1 MMTEFVY
8 KALDGRKQFVIGQL
22 HAVSVSAAVEQ
33 LIELGYMPLSTT
45 PSAPDGSAGW
55 KKFIPQPTV
64 SKREITILLQ
74 DLALLLRSGLPLDDG
89 LRLLTDNASSAM
101 ARLIGQL
108 RGVIGSGGNFADA
121 LQSQPVTASP
131 DLVAVVKSA
140 EAAGNLEHAL
150 GAVAQERLKQEQVN
164 TKIRAAVRYPVFLL
178 IVSVAVL
185 VFFLVAVMPQF
196 ADVIRDFGAP
206 PDPLVTTVMAISD
219 GLRQNGDAI
228 VAIGVVL
235 ICFALLAWRV
245 KNVRGKLFAF
255 LSRLPGIRGVV
266 VLRRTT
272 NFCRGLGML
281 LGNGVTLTDALRLLS
296 EAHVGD
302 DRLRIISDHIR
313 RGGRLVDSLAETNF
327 VPPLA
332 ARMLRI
338 GEESG
343 SLDVVAARCADY
355 YEAKFTDQ
363 IDKLAGVIGP
373 AAIVFISSVVGTLIV
388 SVMSTLLSIN
398 RMAM

>member
-1 MMTEFVY
+1 MAEFAY
-8 KALDGRKQFVIGQL
+8 KALDGRKQFVTGQL
-22 HAVSVSAAVEQ
+22 QAVSMSAAIDQ
-33 LIELGYMPLSTT
+33 LIELGYVPLSTA
-45 PSAPDGSAGW
+45 PSGQARSAGW
-55 KKFIPQPTV
+55 KKFVPQPTV

-89 LRLLTDNASSAM
+89 LRLLTDNAGIAM

-108 RGVIGSGGNFADA
+108 RRVIGSGGNFADA
-121 LQSQPVTASP
+121 LQSQATTALP

-150 GAVAQERLKQEQVN
+150 GAVAQERLKQERVSS
-164 TKIRAAVRYPVFLL
+164 KISSAVRYPIFLL
-178 IVSVAVL
+178 FVSVAVL
-185 VFFLVAVMPQF
+185 VFFLLFVVPQF
-196 ADVIRDFGAP
+196 ADVVRDFGAI

-219 GLRQNGDAI
+219 GLRQNGNAI
-228 VAIGVVL
+228 LAMGIVLIGVS
-235 ICFALLAWRV
+235 LLAWRL
-245 KNVRGKLFAF
+245 KNVRAKLVAL
-255 LSRLPGIRGVV
+255 LSRLPGISGLMT
-266 VLRRTT
+266 LRRTT
-272 NFCRGLGML
+272 NFCRSLGML

-296 EAHVGD
+296 EAYIGD
-302 DRLRIISDHIR
+302 DRLRIMSDHIR
-313 RGGRLVDSLAETNF
+313 RGGRLVDSIAETNF

-355 YEAKFTDQ
+355 YEAKLTDQ
-363 IDKLAGVIGP
+363 IDKLAGIVGP
-373 AAIVFISSVVGTLIV
+373 AAIVFISTLVGTLIV

>member
-1 MMTEFVY
+1 MGEFVY
-8 KALDGRKQFVIGQL
+8 KALDGRKQFVTGQL
-22 HAVSVSAAVEQ
+22 QAASLNAAVDQ
-33 LIELGYMPLSTT
+33 LVELGYVPLSTA
-45 PSAPDGSAGW
+45 PSAQNWQAGW
-55 KKFIPQPTV
+55 RHFIPQPTV

-89 LRLLTDNASSAM
+89 LRLLTDNASAAM
-101 ARLIGQL
+101 VRLIGQL
-108 RGVIGSGGNFADA
+108 RRAIGSGGNFADA
-121 LQSQPVTASP
+121 LQSQPATALP

-150 GAVAQERLKQEQVN
+150 GAIAQERLKQERVSA
-164 TKIRAAVRYPVFLL
+164 KIHAAVRYPAFLL
-178 IVSVAVL
+178 VVSIAVL
-185 VFFLVAVMPQF
+185 LFFLVFVVPQF
-196 ADVIRDFGAP
+196 ADVVRDFGAH

-219 GLRQNGDAI
+219 GLRNNGDAI
-228 VAIGVVL
+228 LVL
-235 ICFALLAWRV
+235 CLVLVGTALLAWRV
-245 KNVRGKLFAF
+245 KEVRAKLYAF
-255 LSRLPGIRGVV
+255 LSRLPGVRGVV

-272 NFCRGLGML
+272 RFCRGLGML

-302 DRLRIISDHIR
+302 DRLRVISDHIR
-313 RGGRLVDSLAETNF
+313 RGGRLVNSIAESNF

-343 SLDVVAARCADY
+343 CLDVVAARCADY
-355 YEAKFTDQ
+355 YEAKLTDQ

-373 AAIVFISSVVGTLIV
+373 AAIVFISSLVGTLIV

-398 RMAM
+398 RMVM

>member
-1 MMTEFVY
+1 MAEFVY
-8 KALDGRKQFVIGQL
+8 RALDGRKQFVTGQL
-22 HAVSVSAAVEQ
+22 QAGSLSAAVDQ
-33 LIELGYMPLSTT
+33 LIELGYVPLSTA
-45 PSAPDGSAGW
+45 PSTQDRQLGW
-55 KKFIPQPTV
+55 RRFIPQPTV

-89 LRLLTDNASSAM
+89 LRLLTDNASAAM
-101 ARLIGQL
+101 ARVIGQL
-108 RGVIGSGGNFADA
+108 RRTIGSGGNFADA
-121 LQSQPVTASP
+121 LQSQPATALP

-140 EAAGNLEHAL
+140 EAAGNLEHVL
-150 GAVAQERLKQEQVN
+150 GAIAQERQKQERVSA
-164 TKIRAAVRYPVFLL
+164 KIRAAVRYPAFLL
-178 IVSVAVL
+178 VVSIAVL
-185 VFFLVAVMPQF
+185 LFFLVFVVPQF
-196 ADVIRDFGAP
+196 ADVVRDFGAH

-219 GLRQNGDAI
+219 GLRNNGDAI
-228 VAIGVVL
+228 LALGIVL
-235 ICFALLAWRV
+235 IGAALLAWRV
-245 KNVRGKLFAF
+245 RDVRNKLFAF
-255 LSRLPGIRGVV
+255 LSRLPGIRGVL

-296 EAHVGD
+296 EAHAGD
-302 DRLRIISDHIR
+302 DRLRVISDHIR
-313 RGGRLVDSLAETNF
+313 RGGRLVDSIAETNF

-355 YEAKFTDQ
+355 YEAKLTDQ

-373 AAIVFISSVVGTLIV
+373 AAIVFISSLVGTLIV

>member
-1 MMTEFVY
+1 MAEFVY
-8 KALDGRKQFVIGQL
+8 RALDGRKQFVTGQL
-22 HAVSVSAAVEQ
+22 QAGSLSAAVDQ
-33 LIELGYMPLSTT
+33 LIELGYVPLSTA
-45 PSAPDGSAGW
+45 PSAQDRQLGW
-55 KKFIPQPTV
+55 RRFIPQPTV

-89 LRLLTDNASSAM
+89 LRLLTDNASAAM
-101 ARLIGQL
+101 ARVIGQL
-108 RGVIGSGGNFADA
+108 RRTIGSGGNFADA
-121 LQSQPVTASP
+121 LQSQPATALP

-140 EAAGNLEHAL
+140 EAAGNLEHVL
-150 GAVAQERLKQEQVN
+150 GAIAQERQKQERVSA
-164 TKIRAAVRYPVFLL
+164 KIRAAVRYPAFLL
-178 IVSVAVL
+178 VVSIAVL
-185 VFFLVAVMPQF
+185 LFFLVFVVPQF
-196 ADVIRDFGAP
+196 ADVVRDFGAH

-219 GLRQNGDAI
+219 GLRNNGDAI
-228 VAIGVVL
+228 LALGIVL
-235 ICFALLAWRV
+235 IGAALLAWRV
-245 KNVRGKLFAF
+245 RDVRNKLFAF
-255 LSRLPGIRGVV
+255 LSRLPGIRGVL

-296 EAHVGD
+296 EAHAGD
-302 DRLRIISDHIR
+302 DRLRVISDHIR
-313 RGGRLVDSLAETNF
+313 RGGRLVDSIAETNF

-355 YEAKFTDQ
+355 YEAKLTDQ

-373 AAIVFISSVVGTLIV
+373 AAIVFISSLVGTLIV